1 MLDKTKHIY
10 SLGNKERLQGYND
23 PKYGV
28 CLMAWESRART
39 LEFKKQFDIKLD
51 IEKHSLIQL
60 ECMAMQMDYNI
71 IVNMVIDA
79 ISYDI
84 IDIKGWV
91 KRHPK
96 DKAKAEYLISKDFL
110 LQKKGD

>member
-1 MLDKTKHIY
+1 
-10 SLGNKERLQGYND
+10 
-23 PKYGV
+23 
-28 CLMAWESRART
+28 MAWESRART
-39 LEFKKQFDIKLD
+39 LEFKKQFDIELGL
-51 IEKHSLIQL
+51 ERYNLLQF

-96 DKAKAEYLISKDFL
+96 DKAKAEHLISKDFFII
-110 LQKKGD
+110 KEGGII